1 MTSGELSTKEFT
13 RASSSNPIHSMIAL
27 MLAAAFLSGCQS
39 TSVATKGAPNVIL
52 TNAGFVAKRATTP
65 EQIAVLNSMPPG
77 KFVRQTTNGKSTY
90 LFADQAGCGCIHVGD
105 QSAFR
110 SASAMQNMMYD
121 MNHTEF
127 GGGLDP
133 SNIGDL
139 SDWEP
144 Y

>member
-1 MTSGELSTKEFT
+1 MTSRELSAKKILC
-13 RASSSNPIHSMIAL
+13 ASRSSPIHSLIAL
-27 MLAAAFLSGCQS
+27 MLAASALSGCQS
-39 TSVATKGAPNVIL
+39 TSVATKGAPNAML

-65 EQIAVLNSMPPG
+65 EQIAVLNSMPSG
-77 KFVRQTTNGKSTY
+77 KFVRQTANGKSTY
-90 LFADQAGCGCIHVGD
+90 LYADQAGCGCIHVGD

-110 SASAMQNMMYD
+110 SASAMQNIMYD
-121 MNHTEF
+121 MNRTEF

-139 SDWEP
+139 SDWQP